1 MRRSATEKV
10 EYFEDRENDSAG
22 LWWSLAMRIL
32 TWIVLMPI
40 LFGYFAL
47 SVGAGDSPEPNC
59 DEIIGQM
66 ILRNVQRQTLLGQ
79 YTGMRLYVLENE
91 RMHKRAQI
99 LVRINVEPTGA
110 KHFEVVSEEGW
121 EAANKHVLRKMLT
134 SEEETSVPGQQN
146 KTQLNFDNYDFRI
159 AGTEDIDDR
168 PAYLLD
174 VLPRRHDKYLFRG
187 RIWIDAEDF
196 ALVRAEGQPAKNPS
210 FWTRSIRFTQ
220 RYSKHGQFWFAT
232 RTQSVT
238 EALIFGKTDVTISY
252 FGYGVKA
259 DVVLS
264 PAVDRGGVLIG
275 P

>member
-1 MRRSATEKV
+1 MRV
-10 EYFEDRENDSAG
+10 
-22 LWWSLAMRIL
+22 L
-32 TWIVLMPI
+32 TWIVLVPI
-40 LFGYFAL
+40 LLSCSAL

-66 ILRNVQRQTLLGQ
+66 ILRNRQRQALLGQ
-79 YTGMRLYVLENE
+79 YTAMRLYVLENE
-91 RMHKRAQI
+91 RIHKRAQI

-168 PAYLLD
+168 PAYLVD
-174 VLPRRHDKYLFRG
+174 VLPKRRDKYLFRG
-187 RIWIDAEDF
+187 HIWIDAEDF
-196 ALVRAEGQPAKNPS
+196 ALVRAEGRPAKNPS

-220 RYSKHGQFWFAT
+220 QYSKHGRFWFAT

-252 FGYGVKA
+252 FGYGVESEG
-259 DVVLS
+259 VLS
-264 PAVDRGGVLIG
+264 LAVDQPPVSNG